1 MFFDDIIPIA
11 LIILSILFLPFVIFR
26 AFRSRKPSPMTHR
39 GATLLLCVLLGTLFY
54 FESSFQWPR
63 FTLRPPSYFGVRPS

>member
-11 LIILSILFLPFVIFR
+11 LIILSFLFLPFVILPSFR
-26 AFRSRKPSPMTHR
+26 PRKPSPMTHR
-39 GATLLLCVLLGTLFY
+39 GATLLLCVLLGALFF

-63 FTLRPPSYFGVRPS
+63 FTLRPPSYFVVSPS